1 MCVPT
6 STNTGVV
13 ESLKEAEITNEDFLD
28 FGRRHPIIE
37 TDVPLVRLPAPAAA
51 IPSTHR
57 EAPRL
62 ATDRR
67 EREGLERALA
77 RDVARAPLAQLM
89 RQHGRCERPSIFRR
103 RDATPRWNPRQ
114 SLPAIAAKPRTA
126 GYSSRIQ
133 HATLAFQSNMCSKPR
148 VVSSPRAHDGSGRTY
163 RAAPRTRN
171 RGGSASSSCSC
182 SYSSAR
188 PSPRG
193 STQRARWGR
202 ATLYIA
208 RTGERPPA

>member
-1 MCVPT
+1 MISGISKNTLPCSLLSKVPSKVLGTCMCVPT

-13 ESLKEAEITNEDFLD
+13 ESLKERQRSRTKIFLD

-37 TDVPLVRLPAPAAA
+37 TDVPLIRLPAPAAA

-103 RDATPRWNPRQ
+103 RDATPRWNP
-114 SLPAIAAKPRTA
+114 PPIA
-126 GYSSRIQ
+126 SRDRGE
-133 HATLAFQSNMCSKPR
+133 APNRRLLLAHSTRDPR
-148 VVSSPRAHDGSGRTY
+148 VSKQHVLEAEGRFL
-163 RAAPRTRN
+163 
-171 RGGSASSSCSC
+171 
-182 SYSSAR
+182 SAR
-188 PSPRG
+188 PR
-193 STQRARWGR
+193 RK
-202 ATLYIA
+202 
-208 RTGERPPA
+208 RPHVSRRPAHA